1 MSRDEYLNAMLREL
15 GAAYYQTL
23 HGEGAAS
30 DVARAVD
37 AITEAQADL
46 SLAAGPG
53 RSSAGGEAD
62 SRLPGWRRRRWRI
75 RDVMT
80 TDTAAA
86 DRSMTYKQVVRLMTD
101 RRVNAVPVV
110 DSGYRV
116 LGMVSEADVLRK
128 QERGPRRSGA
138 RLGRRG
144 RRERNRADART
155 VGELMTSPAIT
166 IHPDAPLS
174 AAARLMNARHIRR
187 LPVVDGSGELIGV
200 VSRRDLMKVF
210 LRPDTEIE
218 AEVRDVLTDIL
229 LEGSVG
235 ITVAVHEGVVTLTGV
250 LTDKDMI
257 PVATRL
263 ASDVPGVVAVANHL
277 GGEARAEP
285 DNPG

>member
-1 MSRDEYLNAMLREL
+1 MSRDEYLNSMLREL

-46 SLAAGPG
+46 GLAAGPG
-53 RSSAGGEAD
+53 RASASGEAD

-80 TDTAAA
+80 TDIAAA

-110 DSGYRV
+110 DSGHRV

-128 QERGPRRSGA
+128 QEHSPRRSGA

-144 RRERNRADART
+144 RREPNRADART

-187 LPVVDGSGELIGV
+187 LPVVGGSGELIGV

-229 LEGSVG
+229 LEGSGG

-263 ASDVPGVVAVANHL
+263 ASDVPGVVTVANHL

>member
-37 AITEAQADL
+37 AITEAQADFG
-46 SLAAGPG
+46 LAAGPG
-53 RSSAGGEAD
+53 RSSASGEAD
-62 SRLPGWRRRRWRI
+62 SLLPGWRRRRWRI

-80 TDTAAA
+80 TDIAAA
-86 DRSMTYKQVVRLMTD
+86 DRSMTYKQVVGLMTD

-128 QERGPRRSGA
+128 QERSPRRSGA

-144 RRERNRADART
+144 RREPNRADART

-174 AAARLMNARHIRR
+174 AAARLMHARHLRR
-187 LPVVDGSGELIGV
+187 LPVVGGSGELIGV

-229 LEGSVG
+229 LEGSGG

-250 LTDKDMI
+250 LADKDMI